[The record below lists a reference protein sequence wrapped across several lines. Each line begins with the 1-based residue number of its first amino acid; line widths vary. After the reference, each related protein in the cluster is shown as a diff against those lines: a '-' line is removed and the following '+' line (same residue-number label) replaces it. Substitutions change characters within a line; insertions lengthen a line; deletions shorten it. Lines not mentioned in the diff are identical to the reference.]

1 MDLGLRDKVA
11 VVAGSSKGLGR
22 AIALEL
28 AHEGAKLTICARN
41 EERLRQAAADIREA
55 AGAEVLP
62 VVADVTDEHQVEQ
75 LIEKTV
81 QRYQRLDILVSNAG
95 GPPSGLFEDF
105 TATHWRQALELNLM
119 SSVYLSRAVIPHM
132 RQRRWGRII
141 YLTSIAAKQPIDG
154 LILSNTARAGVLGLA
169 KSLSNELAR
178 ENITVNCVCPGYT
191 RTERVEELARAM
203 AEQQSVAPE
212 EIFRR
217 WEAAIPMGRLGEP
230 HELAALVAFLA
241 SDRASY
247 ITGAVIQVDGGT
259 IKGLF

>member
-1 MDLGLRDKVA
+1 
-11 VVAGSSKGLGR
+11 
-22 AIALEL
+22 
-28 AHEGAKLTICARN
+28 ARN

-55 AGAEVLP
+55 TGAEVLP
-62 VVADVTDEHQVEQ
+62 VVADVTDEYQVEQ
-75 LIEKTV
+75 LIEKTM

-132 RQRRWGRII
+132 RRRRWGRII

-230 HELAALVAFLA
+230 RELAALVAFLA